1 MNNHGMDVAII
12 EAKSGVENGDGG
24 PFGAVVIHN
33 GIIVG
38 KGHNEVVLHN
48 DPTAHAE
55 ILAIRRACEALNSH
69 QLEDCDIYTSCEP
82 CPMCLGAIYW
92 CRPRKVYYAASR
104 EDAERAGFDDDHIYR
119 QLALP
124 HQDRVISFEQTG
136 HEKVKKIFSA
146 WSRNNLNNL
155 Y

>member
-1 MNNHGMDVAII
+1 MDVAII

-55 ILAIRRACEALNSH
+55 IVAIRRACAYLGRFDLS
-69 QLEDCDIYTSCEP
+69 DCELYTTCEP
-82 CPMCLGAIYW
+82 CPMCFAAVQWAGIK
-92 CRPRKVYYAASR
+92 KVYYGCNRDDAAQI
-104 EDAERAGFDDDHIYR
+104 GFDDKLIYDILNGNNTTDGPEMINCCR
-119 QLALP
+119 
-124 HQDRVISFEQTG
+124 DESF
-136 HEKVKKIFSA
+136 KIFEM
-146 WSRNNLNNL
+146 WYNKNDKVQ